1 MCKRAEPLENSKACT
16 ESHLSLTYKM
26 ENKGLTLDIRQP
38 LHMPDF
44 GFQLYECRNSRCTL
58 VKQTADAD
66 NHRSDIQAQ
75 KFLHFCRRM
84 ALTTTEPA
92 CGSQKTGR

>member
-1 MCKRAEPLENSKACT
+1 MAP
-16 ESHLSLTYKM
+16 HLSLTYKM
-26 ENKGLTLDIRQP
+26 KSKGLTLDIRQH

-44 GFQLYECRNSRCTL
+44 GFQLYECCNSWRIL
-58 VKQTADAD
+58 VKKDADGD

-75 KFLHFCRRM
+75 KFRHSCQRM

-92 CGSQKTGR
+92 